1 MPRYSCDD
9 SEASGWRDIFDLST
23 DKKISYMIED
33 LSAWVVIK
41 RFLIVVDNVVAALL
55 FGFFWEWLKNYLGY
69 DSAGCDFSCAIN
81 KSIDEIASNPEGEI
95 LYFLMYCVL
104 FWRPIR
110 LTRIMPLRYYFAHKL
125 GRLMLAVV
133 AMSAVFIGI
142 LYWSYPSEIF
152 YPRSNIVEDYPYVVT
167 VILVSV
173 VILLLFYR
181 RLYLTYYITTKWCPL
196 RTLGLEEKIEETWE
210 ERHGNGLLS

>member
-1 MPRYSCDD
+1 
-9 SEASGWRDIFDLST
+9 
-23 DKKISYMIED
+23 
-33 LSAWVVIK
+33 
-41 RFLIVVDNVVAALL
+41 
-55 FGFFWEWLKNYLGY
+55 
-69 DSAGCDFSCAIN
+69 
-81 KSIDEIASNPEGEI
+81 
-95 LYFLMYCVL
+95 
-104 FWRPIR
+104 
-110 LTRIMPLRYYFAHKL
+110 MPLRYYFAHKL

-196 RTLGLEEKIEETWE
+196 RTLGLEEKIEDTWK
-210 ERHGNGLLS
+210 ERHGNEL